1 LRSPGKRDHGGR
13 DEGRRDG
20 NRSARLRHST
30 GSVGVGDQT
39 PRPEPPPDPLVV
51 NSKARRDNSQGADE
65 LDKGTRQH
73 IQQALQVNITM
84 QRVAIRRWLSTMQ

>member
-1 LRSPGKRDHGGR
+1 LRSPGKR
-13 DEGRRDG
+13 
-20 NRSARLRHST
+20 A
-30 GSVGVGDQT
+30 
-39 PRPEPPPDPLVV
+39 PEPPPDPLVV

-84 QRVAIRRWLSTMQ
+84 HGSHTTLALYFAVGALHVAAGLQPDGTETSGGVA